1 MTKIPFIKRPGALM
15 DETID
20 YLVFRLGIG
29 KNTGTYFFVRT
40 SAPYKTIID
49 FLAVARLSL
58 FDDHKKSL

>member
-1 MTKIPFIKRPGALM
+1 M

-49 FLAVARLSL
+49 FLAVARMSL